1 MLSAQTILVN
11 LPDFNTPGG
20 IFSAIVLAVKLV
32 ALVDAALRPRSAYI
46 SADKLTKP
54 GWLLILGTF
63 TLSHFFQPQLSLI
76 GLIGI
81 VAAVVYLV
89 DARPALRRASG
100 GRGKGGGAFRR
111 RRGPRPL

>member
-1 MLSAQTILVN
+1 MLLAQAILVN
-11 LPDFNTPGG
+11 LPDVTTGWG
-20 IFSAIVLAVKLV
+20 IFSAVILALKLI
-32 ALVDAALRPRSAYI
+32 ALLDASFRPQTAYI
-46 SADKLTKP
+46 AADKLTKP

-63 TLSHFFQPQLSLI
+63 TVAHFFQAPLSLI
-76 GLIGI
+76 ALFGI

-100 GRGKGGGAFRR
+100 GRGKGGGSFRR